1 MTNTLPDDARV
12 VKTIGDA
19 VMVVGQDIRAL
30 VDWAVGFTSL
40 FDERPEPRIGVH
52 WGTTLYRD
60 GDYFGRDVNLTA
72 RVVARARGG
81 EVLVTD
87 SVVDAVR
94 DSRAPR
100 LRGDRAGE
108 AQGLLRAA
116 AAVPCGPARV
126 ARGMSELAL
135 EAARESGLVRQGEP
149 LLVMV
154 SGGGDSVALLD
165 IAHRLGAAVSALHVN
180 YALRPDSQLDEAL
193 VQQLCG
199 ERNIPLTVEQVRLS
213 TEGGNLQ
220 ERARDAR
227 YALAEDLATGDFAAA
242 HTASDQ
248 AETVLYRLAVSPGS
262 RALHGMAPRRGRLV
276 RPLLGV
282 TREEV
287 REYLGAR
294 GLEWREDPSN
304 ADRRFARARVRH
316 DVIDA
321 LRELS
326 PAAERTIAETARQLR
341 DEAEVLDA
349 VVAEAVKEL
358 GGGPAVLLAALR
370 EHPPAVRR
378 LVLRELAGRTLSTRE
393 LDEILAL
400 GERGSKSLD
409 LGGGLRAVS
418 EYGTLR
424 FSRTADAATPD
435 PVQLTVPGRA
445 RFGDW
450 QVEARLGGRGDVA
463 VTNLGPDLTVRAW
476 RDGDRM
482 RPAGLG
488 GSKSLQDLFTDRKV
502 PRALRHTLPVFE
514 SDGEI
519 VWVAGVAVDERF
531 AAAEGR
537 RRARWG

>member
-1 MTNTLPDDARV
+1 
-12 VKTIGDA
+12 
-19 VMVVGQDIRAL
+19 
-30 VDWAVGFTSL
+30 
-40 FDERPEPRIGVH
+40 
-52 WGTTLYRD
+52 
-60 GDYFGRDVNLTA
+60 
-72 RVVARARGG
+72 
-81 EVLVTD
+81 
-87 SVVDAVR
+87 
-94 DSRAPR
+94 
-100 LRGDRAGE
+100 
-108 AQGLLRAA
+108 
-116 AAVPCGPARV
+116 
-126 ARGMSELAL
+126 MSELAL

-165 IAHRLGAAVSALHVN
+165 IAHRLGAAISALHVN

-193 VQQLCG
+193 VRQLCG

-213 TEGGNLQ
+213 AEGGNLQ

-227 YALAEDLATGDFAAA
+227 YALAEDLAAGDFAAA

-287 REYLGAR
+287 REYLRAQ

-341 DEAEVLDA
+341 EEADVLDA
-349 VVAEAVKEL
+349 VVTEAVKEL

-378 LVLRELAGRTLSTRE
+378 LVLRELAGRTLSTGE

-409 LGGGLRAVS
+409 LGAGLRAVS

-450 QVEARLGGRGDVA
+450 QIEARRGRDKPG
-463 VTNLGPDLTVRAW
+463 LRPDRAC
-476 RDGDRM
+476 M
-482 RPAGLG
+482 A
-488 GSKSLQDLFTDRKV
+488 
-502 PRALRHTLPVFE
+502 
-514 SDGEI
+514 
-519 VWVAGVAVDERF
+519 
-531 AAAEGR
+531 R
-537 RRARWG
+537 R

>member
-1 MTNTLPDDARV
+1 
-12 VKTIGDA
+12 
-19 VMVVGQDIRAL
+19 
-30 VDWAVGFTSL
+30 
-40 FDERPEPRIGVH
+40 
-52 WGTTLYRD
+52 
-60 GDYFGRDVNLTA
+60 
-72 RVVARARGG
+72 
-81 EVLVTD
+81 
-87 SVVDAVR
+87 
-94 DSRAPR
+94 
-100 LRGDRAGE
+100 
-108 AQGLLRAA
+108 
-116 AAVPCGPARV
+116 
-126 ARGMSELAL
+126 MSEWAL
-135 EAARESGLVRQGEP
+135 EAARESGLVRKGEP

-165 IAHRLGAAVSALHVN
+165 IAVRLGAAVSVLHVN
-180 YALRPDSQLDEAL
+180 YGLRGDADSDEEFVRELAADL
-193 VQQLCG
+193 GV
-199 ERNIPLTVEQVRLS
+199 PLTVERVQLG
-213 TEGGNLQ
+213 TEGNLQ

-227 YALAEDLATGDFAAA
+227 YSLAEGLAAGDYAAA

-262 RALHGMAPRRGRLV
+262 RALHGMSPRRGRLV
-276 RPLLGV
+276 RPLLAV

-287 REYLGAR
+287 REYLRAR

-316 DVIDA
+316 DVVDA
-321 LRELS
+321 LRELA

-349 VVAEAVKEL
+349 VVDEALKEL
-358 GGGPAVLLAALR
+358 GGGPAILLPALL

-378 LVLRELAGRTLSTRE
+378 LVLRALAERVAGAPTSDPRPLSRRE
-393 LDEILAL
+393 VEEILAL

-424 FSRTADAATPD
+424 FTRTADAAPPD
-435 PVQLTVPGRA
+435 PVPLSVPGRS

-450 QVEARLGGRGDVA
+450 EVEARLGAPGDVTVSDLA
-463 VTNLGPDLTVRAW
+463 PELTVRAW

-502 PRALRHTLPVFE
+502 PRALRHTLPVVE

-531 AAAEGR
+531 VAPEGAAGAVSL
-537 RRARWG
+537 RARSVAGAV